1 MVPVPDARCT
11 VLVCTR
17 DRPEMLDRLL
27 TSMGALRGVVD
38 VLVVDS
44 ASTTTRT
51 RDVVEQHGFGY
62 LRLERPGLSVAR
74 NAGVRA
80 ARTEL
85 VAFTD
90 DDCIVDA
97 GWLGPLLAPFDDPRV
112 GVVTGAMVDEPRLP
126 AAEPPLAQR
135 RARRSVQG
143 LDLGSG
149 ANMAFRRAAVLE
161 VGGFDERLG
170 AGTPLAGAEDLDMFC
185 RLLHSGWSGVREP
198 ASAVV
203 HAHVRHGRDHVDLIG
218 GYARG
223 SGAQVAKA
231 LRLAPPVGASMAL
244 VTARRLALRMVR
256 LPVLA
261 AADRAAALAHA
272 RGLVVGLRRGL
283 ALPLDG
289 EVFRSEADEGT
300 TAGAAG
306 AVWR

>member
-1 MVPVPDARCT
+1 VPDSTCT

-17 DRPEMLDRLL
+17 DRPQMLERLL
-27 TSMGALRGVVD
+27 TSMDALRGRVD

-44 ASTTTRT
+44 ASTTART
-51 RDVVEQHGFGY
+51 REVVEAHGFGY

-80 ARTEL
+80 ATTEL

-97 GWLGPLLAPFDDPRV
+97 GWLGPLLAPFADPRV
-112 GVVTGAMVDEPRLP
+112 GVVTGAMVDEPR
-126 AAEPPLAQR
+126 PPLTGPPVVQR
-135 RARRSVQG
+135 RARRTVQG

-185 RLLHSGWSGVREP
+185 RLLHAGWSGVREP

-203 HAHVRHGRDHVDLIG
+203 HAHVRLGRDHVDLIG

-223 SGAQVAKA
+223 SGAQLAKA
-231 LRLAPPVGASMAL
+231 LRVAPAVGAPMAL
-244 VTARRLALRMVR
+244 VTARRLALRLVR
-256 LPVLA
+256 LPRLSRA
-261 AADRAAALAHA
+261 ERAAALAHA
-272 RGLVVGLRRGL
+272 RGLVVGLLRGL

-289 EVFRSEADEGT
+289 GVFQP
-300 TAGAAG
+300 
-306 AVWR
+306 